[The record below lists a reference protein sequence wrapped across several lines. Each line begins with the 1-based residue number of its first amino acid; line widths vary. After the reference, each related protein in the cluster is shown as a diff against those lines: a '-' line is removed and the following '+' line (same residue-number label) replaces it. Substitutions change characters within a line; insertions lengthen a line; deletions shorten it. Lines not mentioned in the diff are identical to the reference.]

1 MDRLFAEGALD
12 VGWIPIQMK
21 KNRPGTLLQ
30 VLCRRERLNSIARC
44 ILAETTSLGV
54 RYHEA
59 GRYVVERDVLSFE
72 SSFGPIAVKR
82 IRYPHGEVRLAPEYD
97 VCKRIAL
104 EKSVPLRTVY
114 EIVAREAAERIR
126 QDK

>member
-1 MDRLFAEGALD
+1 
-12 VGWIPIQMK
+12 
-21 KNRPGTLLQ
+21 